1 MKLSFMTFLYP
12 QLGYEGIIA
21 KAVQFGYQGIEWR
34 AEADHNHGVELD
46 VPTAQIHTI
55 RQAVADAGLET
66 SCLAVSSRF
75 CSPDVAERE
84 ANLERLARYVELAGE
99 IGAPCIRIFADPI
112 PNTGRGGRAESY
124 RYQAEYLRRAAENA
138 AQGGVKLA
146 LETHSVFR
154 AFDAGEVM
162 YQAAY
167 PAALWIN
174 WHLAHCINNGE
185 DVDEAYRHVKGRV
198 IHAHF
203 GFYGK
208 PKDPSAER
216 PSTKHFVERQ
226 MELLADE
233 GFQGY
238 FSLEMNLKDE
248 AESDYYMADHAAA
261 WKAIYRRLYPNG

>member
-12 QLGYEGIIA
+12 QLGYQAVIA
-21 KAVQFGYQGIEWR
+21 KALKFGYQGIEWR
-34 AEADHNHGVELD
+34 AEADHSHGVELET
-46 VPTAQIHTI
+46 PAAQIQTI
-55 RQAVADAGLET
+55 RAAVADAGLET
-66 SCLAVSSRF
+66 SCLAVSSKF
-75 CSPDVAERE
+75 SSPDKAERD
-84 ANLERLARYVELAGE
+84 ANLERLTRYMGLALK

-112 PNTGRGGRAESY
+112 PNTGHGARAATY
-124 RYQAEYLRRAAENA
+124 RYEADYLRQAAERAAEH
-138 AQGGVKLA
+138 GVQLA

-162 YQAAY
+162 YQAGY
-167 PAALWIN
+167 PSALRIN

-208 PKDPSAER
+208 PNEKTGVR
-216 PSTKHFVERQ
+216 PSNKPYVERQ

-238 FSLEMNLKDE
+238 FSLEMNLRDE
-248 AESDYYMADHAAA
+248 AESDYYVADHAAA
-261 WKAIYRRLYPNG
+261 WKEIYQRLCAGR